1 MISGYFLKQKKK
13 KRIEKKDNERMIT
26 DWIIRDIR
34 TLFGLQKEEED
45 YYESKRISK
54 FWDNNYMENES
65 NGDQNKNL
73 SLDEYYNKVESYL
86 RNIVKFWCLGNS
98 VNYYN

>member
-1 MISGYFLKQKKK
+1 MMSGYFLKQKKK

-45 YYESKRISK
+45 YYESKRISR

-65 NGDQNKNL
+65 NGDQNRNL

-86 RNIVKFWCLGNS
+86 RNIVIN
-98 VNYYN
+98 

>member
-65 NGDQNKNL
+65 NGYQNRNL

-86 RNIVKFWCLGNS
+86 RNIVIN
-98 VNYYN
+98 

>member
-65 NGDQNKNL
+65 NGDQNRNL
-73 SLDEYYNKVESYL
+73 SLDEYYKKSWILFKEYSKIL
-86 RNIVKFWCLGNS
+86 MPGKLS
-98 VNYYN
+98 

>member
-1 MISGYFLKQKKK
+1 MMSGYFLKQKKK

-65 NGDQNKNL
+65 NGYQNRNL

-86 RNIVKFWCLGNS
+86 RNIVIN
-98 VNYYN
+98 

>member
-65 NGDQNKNL
+65 NGDQNRNL

-86 RNIVKFWCLGNS
+86 RNIVIN
-98 VNYYN
+98 

>member
-1 MISGYFLKQKKK
+1 MISGHFLKQKKK

-65 NGDQNKNL
+65 NGDQNRNL

-86 RNIVKFWCLGNS
+86 RNIVIN
-98 VNYYN
+98 

>member
-1 MISGYFLKQKKK
+1 M
-13 KRIEKKDNERMIT
+13 
-26 DWIIRDIR
+26 IRDIR

-65 NGDQNKNL
+65 NGDQNRNL

-86 RNIVKFWCLGNS
+86 RNIVIN
-98 VNYYN
+98 

>member
-1 MISGYFLKQKKK
+1 MTSGYFLKQKKK

-65 NGDQNKNL
+65 NGDQNRNL

-86 RNIVKFWCLGNS
+86 RNIVIN
-98 VNYYN
+98 

>member
-65 NGDQNKNL
+65 NGGQNRNL

-86 RNIVKFWCLGNS
+86 RNIVIN
-98 VNYYN
+98 

>member
-45 YYESKRISK
+45 YYESKRISR

-65 NGDQNKNL
+65 NGDQNRNL

-86 RNIVKFWCLGNS
+86 RNIVIN
-98 VNYYN
+98 